1 MESLYLAWR
10 YLLFHR
16 FKTILLVLS
25 LTLLFFVPVGL
36 RVLVHQTGLEL
47 QRRAAT
53 TPILIGA
60 KGSSLDLVLSGLY
73 FEGTRPEP
81 MTEAQVTRVQDSGL
95 ALAIPLHLGFEA
107 QHQPIVGTS
116 PDYLDFRGLR
126 LAAGRRFVHLGECI
140 LGSRAAATLALGP
153 GSTLVSSPQNLFDL
167 AGVYPL
173 EMKVVGVLAASGT
186 PDDRAVF
193 VDLKTAWVI
202 EGLGHGHEDLSTDEA
217 AGAVLARKGQQI
229 TANASVMQYQR
240 ITEKNRDSFH
250 FHGDE
255 KDFPVTAVLAV
266 PRDDKAAAL
275 LMGRYLSKG
284 ETAQIVEPSAVLEQL
299 MGTVFTVQGYVIA
312 AVVLV
317 GLSTLATAFLVFLL
331 SWRLRRGEI
340 ETMVRIG
347 ASKGRIRA
355 LLLWELGFVLSLSLF
370 LSALLVFFT
379 ASQGGA
385 LLRRLLLT

>member
-10 YLLFHR
+10 YLVYHR
-16 FKTILLVLS
+16 FKTLLLVLS

-36 RVLVHQTGLEL
+36 RVLVQQTALEL

-53 TPILIGA
+53 TPLLVGA

-81 MTEAQVTRVQDSGL
+81 LKGAEIERVQDSGL

-107 QHQPIVGTS
+107 QHHPIVGSTVE
-116 PDYLDFRGLR
+116 YLDFRALEIEV
-126 LAAGRRFVHLGECI
+126 GRRFVFLGECV
-140 LGSRAAATLALGP
+140 LGAAAAKELGLAP

-173 EMKVVGVLAASGT
+173 EMQVVGVLAPKGT
-186 PDDRAVF
+186 PDDRAIF

-202 EGLGHGHEDLSTDEA
+202 EGLGHGHQDLSKDDAA
-217 AGAVLARKGQQI
+217 AGVLKRKGSQI
-229 TANASVMQYQR
+229 TANASVREFQR
-240 ITEKNRDSFH
+240 ITDENRDSFH
-250 FHGDE
+250 FHGDRSA
-255 KDFPVTAVLAV
+255 FPVTAILAL
-266 PRDDKAAAL
+266 PHDAKSKAL
-275 LMGRYLSKG
+275 LMGRFQSKD
-284 ETAQIVEPSAVLEQL
+284 ETSQIVVPSKILDQL
-299 MGTVFTVQGYVIA
+299 MGTVFTVQDYIVA

-355 LLLWELGFVLSLSLF
+355 LLLWELAFVLSLSV
-370 LSALLVFFT
+370 LLAAVLLLLT

-385 LLRRLLLT
+385 LLRHLLLT

>member
-10 YLLFHR
+10 YLLYHR
-16 FKTILLVLS
+16 FKTFVLVLS

-36 RVLVHQTGLEL
+36 RVLVDQTAIEL

-53 TPILIGA
+53 TPILVGA

-73 FEGTRPEP
+73 FEGARPEAISSR
-81 MTEAQVTRVQDSGL
+81 EVERVQESGL

-107 QHQPIVGTS
+107 QHHPIVGTS
-116 PDYLDFRGLR
+116 LDYLDFRGLR
-126 LAAGRRFVHLGECI
+126 VEAGRRFVYLGECV
-140 LGSRAAATLALGP
+140 LGARAARSLQLEP
-153 GSTLVSSPQNLFDL
+153 GATLVSSPQNLFDL

-186 PDDRAVF
+186 PDDHAVF
-193 VDLKTAWVI
+193 VDQKTAWVI
-202 EGLGHGHEDLSTDEA
+202 EGLGHGHQDLSKEESS
-217 AGAVLARKGQQI
+217 GAVLKREGQQI
-229 TANASVMQYQR
+229 TANASVLQYQR
-240 ITEKNRDSFH
+240 ITEENRDSFH
-250 FHGDE
+250 FHGE
-255 KDFPVTAVLAV
+255 EETFPVTAVLAV
-266 PRDDKAAAL
+266 PHGEKSAAL
-275 LMGRYLSKG
+275 LMGRYLTKG
-284 ETAQIVEPSAVLEQL
+284 ETSQIVEPRAILDQL

-347 ASKGRIRA
+347 ASKGRVRA
-355 LLLWELGFVLSLSLF
+355 LLLWELGFVLCLSM
-370 LSALLVFFT
+370 LLAAVMVLFT

-385 LLRRLLLT
+385 LLRSLLLT